1 MTTDPVE
8 EPDAVPRDPLRPP
21 DTVARLRRM
30 GCLHQ
35 TRLSFVRA
43 LTRRMAREGWR
54 IERDVFDIGADE
66 VGHARYA
73 VHTPQ
78 GRYSFVVFADRID
91 PQARTDRVIAE
102 EWDYTFAL
110 VEGVPDDADMARL
123 RANVPKQEAGRMCA
137 RDLVLSRGN
146 KSARL
151 FDHVVDA
158 LARGRQPAL
167 AQIAKVGYLMRT
179 TAVYGNGKFGL
190 ADFDKLRR
198 QGAFPQPFSA
208 QMLTVFLAREFSL
221 DLVEALAR
229 TRDPQRATRLLPELR
244 RTLGVGNA
252 TGLGMAPFLVSHP
265 QLLHRWQWA
274 RETAI
279 ARVKALPQ
287 AEPQTRRRFATLLH
301 RACSYAQDWCTDD
314 ARQQRRVETL
324 RQELATLCAELSPD
338 GGDAALPE
346 PHPWRRLCD
355 MAAERFGVETQELLH
370 SLILEPYPELVD
382 ELAEHMCAAEDERL
396 QPGMRVDDLIALLET
411 HYAWALAIDDR
422 GADAATAYFWYRS
435 EAKEEPRLGERCCES
450 GADREMPLGI
460 GVQVRRL
467 YRELGALDAAQRR
480 EPVAALLLRRPEWR
494 ATVRRVQTLADQPYA
509 EVRDNLLDADMVPVD
524 LLRFKLSF
532 FGASKFDPKSDRWTR
547 ITLFQGAPT
556 AEDLADPAVD
566 PDDWAFPVLPR
577 DAE

>member
-229 TRDPQRATRLLPELR
+229 TRDPQRATRLLPALR
-244 RTLGVGNA
+244 RTLAAEDPAMAARLNPDDQQRQARALEVVRA
-252 TGLGMAPFLVSHP
+252 TGRSLDA
-265 QLLHRWQWA
+265 WQ
-274 RETAI
+274 REAVP
-279 ARVKALPQ
+279 ASRDYDVL
-287 AEPQTRRRFATLLH
+287 TL
-301 RACSYAQDWCTDD
+301 
-314 ARQQRRVETL
+314 
-324 RQELATLCAELSPD
+324 
-338 GGDAALPE
+338 AALP
-346 PHPWRRLCD
+346 PRRPLYAKIDRRLAQ
-355 MAAERFGVETQELLH
+355 MVEQGALDEVQELLDQD
-370 SLILEPYPELVD
+370 LDPRIPAMKAVGVPQ
-382 ELAEHMCAAEDERL
+382 LAGYLRGEVAFAD
-396 QPGMRVDDLIALLET
+396 
-411 HYAWALAIDDR
+411 ALAR
-422 GADAATAYFWYRS
+422 
-435 EAKEEPRLGERCCES
+435 
-450 GADREMPLGI
+450 
-460 GVQVRRL
+460 
-467 YRELGALDAAQRR
+467 AQRATR
-480 EPVAALLLRRPEWR
+480 QYAKRQLTWLRH
-494 ATVRRVQTLADQPYA
+494 QT
-509 EVRDNLLDADMVPVD
+509 
-524 LLRFKLSF
+524 
-532 FGASKFDPKSDRWTR
+532 
-547 ITLFQGAPT
+547 
-556 AEDLADPAVD
+556 
-566 PDDWAFPVLPR
+566 PR
-577 DAE
+577 DAGKAAFVYAQFSESAMPLLFNEIREFMLTAQA